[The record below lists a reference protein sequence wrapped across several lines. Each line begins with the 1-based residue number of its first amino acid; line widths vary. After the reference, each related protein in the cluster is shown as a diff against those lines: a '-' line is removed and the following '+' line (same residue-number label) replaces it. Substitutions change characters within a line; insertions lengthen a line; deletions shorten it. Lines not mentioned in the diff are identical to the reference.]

1 MNYAVHPCSS
11 ASRRQCDS
19 VTETLDKYASA
30 ACCPDT
36 SKPARLNIDLD
47 NSTVGGQI
55 HQASIVAA
63 MDAARDG
70 TAFGQV
76 PIFVLS
82 LAVTMIFVA
91 PISTQSTASPPGV
104 SFALC
109 VLRHIFGDSP
119 NTLNHRQG
127 RSPSTQKTAP
137 KVSQSPRLTLCR
149 SEHQ

>member
-55 HQASIVAA
+55 HQ
-63 MDAARDG
+63 
-70 TAFGQV
+70 
-76 PIFVLS
+76 L
-82 LAVTMIFVA
+82 
-91 PISTQSTASPPGV
+91 
-104 SFALC
+104 
-109 VLRHIFGDSP
+109 
-119 NTLNHRQG
+119 
-127 RSPSTQKTAP
+127 
-137 KVSQSPRLTLCR
+137 
-149 SEHQ
+149 